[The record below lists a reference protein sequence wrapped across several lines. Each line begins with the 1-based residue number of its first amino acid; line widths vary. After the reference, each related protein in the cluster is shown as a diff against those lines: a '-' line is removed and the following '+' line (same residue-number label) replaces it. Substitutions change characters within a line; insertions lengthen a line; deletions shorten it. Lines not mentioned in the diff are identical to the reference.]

1 MQVEVSAEK
10 HLGHCGKARTCW
22 RDPADGKSHWYCSSK
37 FPSMSPHNDSAT
49 GVLLQWC
56 VLAHI
61 ALFSAMKSMTA
72 SVIFQVLEQNF
83 SPGRHYIWF
92 QMSCRK
98 LREKRVR
105 GEEPG
110 MNEPR
115 NSKLETTAPIQTIV
129 KFECK
134 PYSMILWIAK
144 LQRFLKLC
152 SKVQIRKKITS
163 LLGLI
168 LLGRDDIM
176 GNLILYYST
185 RKMLM

>member
-1 MQVEVSAEK
+1 MRKQETVRDFIF
-10 HLGHCGKARTCW
+10 LGSKIT
-22 RDPADGKSHWYCSSK
+22 ADGDCSHWHCSSK

-83 SPGRHYIWF
+83 SPGRHYIRF
-92 QMSCRK
+92 QMSWRK

-115 NSKLETTAPIQTIV
+115 NSKLETIVPIQTIV

-134 PYSMILWIAK
+134 PYLMILWITK

-176 GNLILYYST
+176 GNLILYYGT

>member
-1 MQVEVSAEK
+1 MEFSAEK

-22 RDPADGKSHWYCSSK
+22 RDPADGKSHWHGSSTI
-37 FPSMSPHNDSAT
+37 SLCESP
-49 GVLLQWC
+49 QWFCCWGFARC
-56 VLAHI
+56 VLAHT
-61 ALFSAMKSMTA
+61 ALFSAMKSTTA
-72 SVIFQVLEQNF
+72 SVIFQVLEQNL

-92 QMSCRK
+92 QMSWRK
-98 LREKRVR
+98 LRKKRVK
-105 GEEPG
+105 GEEPS

-115 NSKLETTAPIQTIV
+115 NSKLETIAPIQTIV
-129 KFECK
+129 KFKCK

-152 SKVQIRKKITS
+152 SKVQNRKKITS

-185 RKMLM
+185 RKLLM